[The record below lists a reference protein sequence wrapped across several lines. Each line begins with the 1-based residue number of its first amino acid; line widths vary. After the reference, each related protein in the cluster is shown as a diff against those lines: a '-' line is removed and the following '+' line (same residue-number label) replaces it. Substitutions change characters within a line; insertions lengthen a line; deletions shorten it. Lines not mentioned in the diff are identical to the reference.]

1 MTAPTKPNY
10 GIDAPGVFR
19 TFALI
24 GAAGL
29 ALASVAAATLGDNP
43 GLQITL
49 VSMGLWPGVA
59 FLLTAAVM
67 LHGSL
72 RGKLRLRERILDGIP
87 WRGDERVLDV
97 GCGRGLM
104 LVGAARRLTTGKAVG
119 IDLWQKEDLS
129 GNRPENTLANAAAEG
144 VADWVEVKDG
154 DARQLPFADAEFDVV
169 LSASAIHN
177 IYDAAGRK
185 KAIEEVARVTRPG
198 GRVAIFDIRHAR
210 EYAEV
215 FRSLGWSDAAVSGP
229 HFLFVIP
236 ARVVTARKPG
246 G

>member
-1 MTAPTKPNY
+1 MIASAKPNY
-10 GIDAPGVFR
+10 GIDAPGLVR

-24 GAAGL
+24 GVAGL
-29 ALASVAAATLGDNP
+29 ALAGVAAAALGGSP
-43 GLQITL
+43 GLQIAL
-49 VSMGLWPGVA
+49 LNMGLWPGVA

-72 RGKLRLRERILDGIP
+72 RGKLRLREQIFDGIP

-104 LVGAARRLTTGKAVG
+104 LIGAAKRLTTGNAVG

-129 GNRPENTLANAAAEG
+129 GNRPENALANAAAEG
-144 VADWVEVKDG
+144 VADRVEVRDG

-177 IYDAAGRK
+177 IYDAAGRR
-185 KAIEEVARVTRPG
+185 KAIEEIARVTKPG

-210 EYAEV
+210 EYADAL
-215 FRSLGWSDAAVSGP
+215 RSLGWSDVAVSRP

-236 ARVVTARKPG
+236 TRVVTARKPG
-246 G
+246 A